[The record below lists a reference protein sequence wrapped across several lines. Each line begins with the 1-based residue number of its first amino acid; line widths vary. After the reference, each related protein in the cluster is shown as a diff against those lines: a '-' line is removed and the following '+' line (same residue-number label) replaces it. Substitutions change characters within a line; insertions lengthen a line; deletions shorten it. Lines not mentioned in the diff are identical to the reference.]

1 MEHLFAIPIE
11 LKEANEY
18 VQRFHRHHSPV
29 HRDKFR
35 IGVINENGELCGIGQ
50 CARPVSRNLDDGR
63 TIEVVRVCTDGTEN
77 VCSFIYSR
85 LARIAKE
92 MGYERII
99 TYILQSEM
107 GSSLKASG
115 WHKETDIKGGSWDR
129 PSRPRDLTDR
139 QISIFGE
146 PRPKYSTEDKQRW
159 SKELIRERKE
169 KHGIN
174 LRTHG

>member
-1 MEHLFAIPIE
+1 
-11 LKEANEY
+11 
-18 VQRFHRHHSPV
+18 
-29 HRDKFR
+29 
-35 IGVINENGELCGIGQ
+35 
-50 CARPVSRNLDDGR
+50 
-63 TIEVVRVCTDGTEN
+63 
-77 VCSFIYSR
+77 
-85 LARIAKE
+85 

-115 WHKETDIKGGSWDR
+115 WHKEADIKGGSWDR

-159 SKELIRERKE
+159 SKELIRERK
-169 KHGIN
+169 
-174 LRTHG
+174 